1 MKRIT
6 LSALL
11 MTLFLLIGCNN
22 GGAKE
27 GAAIKADGSVIDLK
41 KVSTDI
47 ENAVAF
53 AADVKEVRTLVKSI
67 DELAKA
73 IGKKIQ
79 NADTLGNDAGKNT
92 ALIAGVFSV
101 TLDIVK
107 KAKALQIPGSIKE
120 QQDLTQKVNGVT
132 TAAETFIKKLKSK
145 TAELGVADGATIDNN
160 AKSAIDITDATKDK
174 GASDLI
180 VLNTAI
186 GALVD
191 AADDAVKSAMAG
203 LTTPK
208 AEKTN

>member
-22 GGAKE
+22 GGATGE
-27 GAAIKADGSVIDLK
+27 MATTSDGSVIDLK

-47 ENAVAF
+47 KNAVVF
-53 AADVKEVRTLVKSI
+53 AESVKEIETLVKSV

-79 NADTLGNDAGKNT
+79 ANGLAADADKNGSLISGAFQIISTVKTKLEALEQTVGLPNELKAKVTVAKDASKKFLDKLKEENATDDNA
-92 ALIAGVFSV
+92 
-101 TLDIVK
+101 K
-107 KAKALQIPGSIKE
+107 KA
-120 QQDLTQKVNGVT
+120 
-132 TAAETFIKKLKSK
+132 
-145 TAELGVADGATIDNN
+145 IDRNN
-160 AKSAIDITDATKDK
+160 ATKDK
-174 GASDLI
+174 GAQELGE
-180 VLNTAI
+180 LNTAI
-186 GALVD
+186 DALLI